1 MRRIAFVATIVASI
15 LAAADSASARGAG
28 ATRAGRAQFSVGHS
42 RAVSGWGHLM
52 HFRGVGPGLART
64 AARGY
69 HGSSFGAGFGV
80 GSGPLR
86 WHHNPGRGWRRYGA
100 TSGANGGSASV
111 TASSVDS
118 DDLSYVENGVAAV
131 VTRTGM
137 AYPTGNVPGFIRR
150 LHYAE
155 IHQPYFPH
163 GRRRHLCRVADRC
176 IRASY

>member
-1 MRRIAFVATIVASI
+1 MRRVASVASI
-15 LAAADSASARGAG
+15 LALILTAADSASARGAG
-28 ATRAGRAQFSVGHS
+28 GARGGRAQFSVGHL
-42 RAVSGWGHLM
+42 RAGSGWGHLVY
-52 HFRGVGPGLART
+52 FRSVGLGLAHN

-80 GSGPLR
+80 GSGPLG
-86 WHHNPGRGWRRYGA
+86 WHHLSGRGWRRYQV
-100 TSGANGGSASV
+100 TSGANGGPPSV
-111 TASSVDS
+111 AASSVDS

-131 VTRTGM
+131 ATRTGM

-150 LHYAE
+150 LHYVE

-163 GRRRHLCRVADRC
+163 GRRQHLCRVADRC